1 MVRLIAALALVLFF
15 CGGVGAG
22 TPTDALSEV
31 FSRAGEILTDPDTEE
46 RPLERLL
53 AIRKLVREAF
63 DYRGAA
69 ELALGYRWPTDAP
82 AEQREFTRL
91 FADLLERSYISR
103 MAQASFDGG
112 VKVRYLDESI
122 DGQAALVR
130 TAVALRRGGEIP
142 LDYRMIERD
151 GRWLVRDVIAGGVS
165 VAANYRAQLERIL
178 EISSLPELLAQ
189 MRAKVDGVEPPT
201 ATAAIVEASP
211 QGPTAAA
218 TVVRSP
224 QGLTLATVVE
234 SRGGSSP
241 AVRDARD
248 IASEPGRVASPIK
261 APPIIRVA
269 TEDRPMR
276 ATPSPTAATP
286 RVYWLQM
293 ETVKTAKEA
302 GRLATRLREGKLH
315 VEFEQT
321 VRGGKPLLTV
331 RVGPFGDAAEAVF
344 TLLELQT
351 KGHNPSLVAE
361 RE

>member
-63 DYRGAA
+63 DYQAAA

-112 VKVRYLDESI
+112 VKIRYLDESI

-130 TAVALRRGGEIP
+130 TAVTLRRGGEIP

-201 ATAAIVEASP
+201 ATAAIVVESPQGLTAATVVESP
-211 QGPTAAA
+211 QGPTAR
-218 TVVRSP
+218 VD
-224 QGLTLATVVE
+224 
-234 SRGGSSP
+234 SR
-241 AVRDARD
+241 
-248 IASEPGRVASPIK
+248 IE
-261 APPIIRVA
+261 APPIIPVA

-276 ATPSPTAATP
+276 AAPSPPAATP

-321 VRGGKPLLTV
+321 VRGGKPLLMI

-351 KGHNPSLVAE
+351 KGHDPSLVAE